1 MDNVAATFAM
11 SVKLG
16 NKQFVE
22 RLTLDFD
29 PTNGRAESSEVKPAL
44 NSNTSGPNNTAS
56 GYREVGCLFKFL
68 ASRDFPT
75 RAMRQGF
82 RASSAG

>member
-29 PTNGRAESSEVKPAL
+29 PTTAEQEVARLNRRLIATRVDRITQPA
-44 NSNTSGPNNTAS
+44 AID
-56 GYREVGCLFKFL
+56 EVGCLFKFF
-68 ASRDFPT
+68 AGRDFPT

>member
-1 MDNVAATFAM
+1 MDNVAATFAI

-29 PTNGRAESSEVKPAL
+29 PRTAEQE
-44 NSNTSGPNNTAS
+44 TS
-56 GYREVGCLFKFL
+56 
-68 ASRDFPT
+68 
-75 RAMRQGF
+75 
-82 RASSAG
+82 